1 MHTQDV
7 VPETRTLVPGSTTL
21 RGRRDELAR
30 IDQLLRGARRS
41 QSALLVLR
49 GQAGIGKS
57 ALLEEARAGAADMQV
72 LACHGVESETRLPYA
87 ALHQLLRPVLDDAEA
102 IPAIQAR
109 ALRCALGLEFG
120 SRPEP
125 FLVSLAALSVL
136 AEAAERRPL
145 LCVVDDAQWLDE
157 TTVEALLF
165 VARRLDAEPIAMLF
179 AAREECDERLE
190 TPGLAELRLDGLDA
204 EAAHAVVE
212 RAGGGAL
219 APEVA
224 QWLVDTS
231 DGNPLAL
238 VELTA
243 ALTAGQ
249 AAGVEPILGPLP
261 ISSHLERAFL
271 ERVRRLPPASRQL
284 LLVAATDES
293 GDLTTVLDA
302 AARLGVTAE
311 ALDDAERA
319 ELIRVRGMT
328 LELRHPLVRSAIYQG
343 ATLSR
348 RRAAHGALA
357 AVLIGES
364 RADRRAWHR
373 AAASVDP
380 EPAVVQ
386 ELEHAAHRA
395 QARGGYDA
403 ASLALERAAA
413 LEGDERQRTRLLTA
427 AAESAWLPGQAARAV
442 ALLRRA
448 RSQSAE
454 PEVRADADRLLGV
467 IELTCGV
474 PADSSRILAGAADA
488 VATSDPERALYLLS
502 LASWGAAFA
511 RDRDAIVAIARGAEA
526 LQVAATPANRFL
538 LTRLAGLRAHF
549 TRDYEVAA
557 ARFRATLALVD
568 DTAAD
573 ELPDRL
579 GLVSP
584 VGLFL
589 CDDRAVLDLHRRVAA
604 RAREDGM
611 VTLLTQ
617 ALPWVALGDI
627 WDGHWPAASAC
638 LAEGL
643 ELARGTSQHQVT
655 AHLIAIQAMLAAVR
669 GEEARCR
676 ALAAE
681 SLELASAR
689 RLVHV
694 SICATWALAVLELG
708 LGRPEAALT
717 HARALPETAGI
728 DWDAL
733 DRIEAAVRAG
743 ETETAAAWLDA
754 FEPWACSSR
763 APWGQAVALHCR
775 ALLAGDPAE
784 AERLFGAALEM
795 HERAAR
801 PFERARTE
809 LAFGEFLRRL
819 RRRAQARTYLR
830 AALERFEA
838 LGSALWS
845 ERARNELRA
854 SGETA
859 RKRDPSTLDQL
870 TAQEVHIA
878 QLVAEGRTNRDVA
891 GQLFLSPRTIDFHL
905 RNVYRK
911 LGIASRMELARIDLA
926 QVPATAAA

>member
-1 MHTQDV
+1 MQTHDV
-7 VPETRTLVPGSTTL
+7 ALQSGPVAPRSTAL

-30 IDQLLRGARRS
+30 IDGLVRDARRAQSAVLLLRGP
-41 QSALLVLR
+41 
-49 GQAGIGKS
+49 AGIGKS
-57 ALLEEARAGAADMQV
+57 ALLEEARLSAADMQV
-72 LACHGVESETRLPYA
+72 LACHGTEAETSLPFA
-87 ALHQLLRPVLDDAEA
+87 ALHQLLRPVLDRADA
-102 IPAIQAR
+102 IPDIQAR

-125 FLVSLAALSVL
+125 FLVALAVLSVL
-136 AEAAERRPL
+136 AEAAEAQPL
-145 LCVVDDAQWLDE
+145 LCVIDDAQWLDE
-157 TTVEALLF
+157 ASADALLF
-165 VARRLDAEPIAMLF
+165 VARRLEAEPIAMLF
-179 AAREECDERLE
+179 AAREERDERLE
-190 TPGLAELRLDGLDA
+190 APGLEELHLGGLGD
-204 EAAHAVVE
+204 EAAHAIIE
-212 RAGGGAL
+212 RASGGAL
-219 APEVA
+219 APDVA
-224 QWLVDTS
+224 ESLVDATA
-231 DGNPLAL
+231 GNPLAL
-238 VELTA
+238 LEFAA
-243 ALTAGQ
+243 ALTRGQ

-261 ISSHLERAFL
+261 ISSDLERAFL
-271 ERVRRLPPASRQL
+271 ERVRGLGPASQRL
-284 LLVAATDES
+284 LLVAAADES

-302 AARLGVTAE
+302 AARLGVAAE

-343 ATLSR
+343 APLSQ

-357 AVLIGES
+357 AVLVGEA

-380 EPAVVQ
+380 EPAVVD
-386 ELEHAAHRA
+386 ELASAALRA

-403 ASLALERAAA
+403 ASLAYERAAA
-413 LEGDERQRTRLLTA
+413 LAADERRRTRLLTA
-427 AAESAWLPGQAARAV
+427 AAESAWLPGRVPRAV

-448 RSQSAE
+448 RSHSAE
-454 PEVRADADRLLGV
+454 PAARADVDRLLGV

-474 PADSSRILAGAADA
+474 PADSSQILAGAAEQVA
-488 VATSDPERALYLLS
+488 VSDPERALYLLS

-511 RDRDAIVAIARGAEA
+511 RDRDAIVAIARNAEG
-526 LQVAATPANRFL
+526 LEVADSPATRFL
-538 LTRLAGLRAHF
+538 LSRLAGLRAHF
-549 TRDYEVAA
+549 TRDFDAA
-557 ARFRATLALVD
+557 ADRFRTTLALVD
-568 DTAAD
+568 DAAAD
-573 ELPDRL
+573 GLPDRL

-589 CDDRAVLDLHRRVAA
+589 CDDRAVLELHRGVAA
-604 RAREDGM
+604 RARQAGM

-617 ALPWVALGDI
+617 ALPWVALGDL
-627 WDGHWPAASAC
+627 WDGHWPAAAAC

-643 ELARGTSQHQVT
+643 ELAAGTRQHQIT
-655 AHLIAIQAMLAAVR
+655 AHLIAIQALLAAAR
-669 GEEARCR
+669 GEEERCR
-676 ALAAE
+676 VLAAE

-733 DRIEAAVRAG
+733 DRIEAAARAG
-743 ETETAAAWLDA
+743 ETDTARGWLEA
-754 FEPWACSSR
+754 FEPWAVSSR

-775 ALLAGDPAE
+775 ALLAEDPDD
-784 AERLFGAALEM
+784 AERLFTAALQM
-795 HERAAR
+795 HQCAGR

-819 RRRAQARTYLR
+819 RRRAQARTHLR
-830 AALERFEA
+830 AALERFDA

-845 ERARNELRA
+845 ERARSELRA

-911 LGIASRMELARIDLA
+911 LGIASRMELARIDLT
-926 QVPATAAA
+926 QVPAT